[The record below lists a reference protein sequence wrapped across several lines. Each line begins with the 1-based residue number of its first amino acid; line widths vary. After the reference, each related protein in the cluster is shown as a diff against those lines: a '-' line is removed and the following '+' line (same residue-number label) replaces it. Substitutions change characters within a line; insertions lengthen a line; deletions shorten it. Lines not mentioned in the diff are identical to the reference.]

1 VRRSTALVLGKAS
14 YSEQFDCAGKFRLR
28 SRKLY
33 LYTNAPQSLDIP
45 RFMTSFLDNL
55 TLWTKSMRTFR
66 RRHDLAIVPMRR
78 KSDGDTLMKSVRACW
93 PRSRGPHSRDPIA
106 ATGAV
111 ASVLHLSR
119 LFPMQRMFGTKGAP
133 GDCVRSRARA
143 GPLLDEP
150 LCPQRVLPSSPSRP
164 RE

>member
-1 VRRSTALVLGKAS
+1 LRRSTAVVIGKAS
-14 YSEQFDCAGKFRLR
+14 YREQLDCAGKFRSR

-33 LYTNAPQSLDIP
+33 FYTNAPQSLDIP

-66 RRHDLAIVPMRR
+66 RQHDLAIVPMRR

-106 ATGAV
+106 VAAPTGAA

-119 LFPMQRMFGTKGAP
+119 LFPMQRMSGTKGAP
-133 GDCVRSRARA
+133 GECVRSRARA
-143 GPLLDEP
+143 A
-150 LCPQRVLPSSPSRP
+150 PSR
-164 RE
+164 RTLVSAARVAKLAE